1 MAATILS
8 SPASTMPWHWRRTK
22 AVSYLAR
29 RPARISLKRAR
40 LLKRALL
47 LDWKRA
53 LVVTSATRV
62 TSTRMTSAL
71 ISRSMFVR
79 PIMTGIAC
87 VALSVPGLVCMEMF
101 VGLLPARWVGSDVAV
116 MRIVAVVDMAIKSVR
131 AVIPGSSPDEYA
143 PNEPIRPIVAIR
155 CTVIGS
161 KVVVA
166 IRAHRRNPNV
176 DGYLCRRTGKT
187 TR

>member
-1 MAATILS
+1 M
-8 SPASTMPWHWRRTK
+8 
-22 AVSYLAR
+22 
-29 RPARISLKRAR
+29 
-40 LLKRALL
+40 KRALL

-79 PIMTGIAC
+79 PIMTGIAW
-87 VALSVPGLVCMEMF
+87 VALSVMGLVCLEMF
-101 VGLLPARWVGSDVAV
+101 EGLRPARRIGSDVAV
-116 MRIVAVVDMAIKSVR
+116 MRIVAVVDMAIESVR

-155 CTVIGS
+155 
-161 KVVVA
+161 
-166 IRAHRRNPNV
+166 
-176 DGYLCRRTGKT
+176 
-187 TR
+187 